1 MNTFEK
7 LAEAVFQGNSDD
19 VVAIVKVL
27 LDSGA
32 IPLDIINKGLLTGMD
47 IVTPKFRDGEMFI
60 PEVIM
65 CANALERG
73 MGVVRPFLSADD
85 SLPSETV
92 IIGTV
97 AGDLH
102 DIGKNLVVMVLRS
115 GGFNVV
121 DLGVDVSPE
130 AFVKAIQ
137 EYQPRIV
144 GMSALLTTTMTAMQ
158 LTINA
163 ITVAGARDK
172 VKILIGGAPVS
183 QGFADEIGADS
194 YCADAISAKE
204 ICSRIIGSI

>member
-1 MNTFEK
+1 MVTFEK

-19 VVAIVKVL
+19 VVAIVKAL
-27 LDSGA
+27 LDGGA
-32 IPLDIINKGLLTGMD
+32 NPLDIINKGLLTGMD

-65 CANALERG
+65 CANALEKG

-85 SLPSETV
+85 SLPNETV

-115 GGFNVV
+115 GGFNVI

-183 QGFADEIGADS
+183 QGFADEIGADA